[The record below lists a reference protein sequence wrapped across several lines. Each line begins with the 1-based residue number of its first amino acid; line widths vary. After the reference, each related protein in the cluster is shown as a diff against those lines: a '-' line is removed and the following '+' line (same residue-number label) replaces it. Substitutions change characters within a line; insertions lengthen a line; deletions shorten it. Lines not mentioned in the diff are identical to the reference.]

1 MSIHTIAAYV
11 QLVNLPETPTI
22 AIAAAIILV
31 CCLCVI
37 NGPEVMG
44 RIAKSLAFIF
54 VTFSFFTIAIGLK
67 DMRFSNLLP
76 VLTTGIKPL
85 MNAAFSMY
93 TLPLAEGILCLSLFS
108 SVEENISVK
117 KVILK
122 AFFVSLATFLSISL
136 RNILILG
143 VPASQE
149 FYFPSYDA
157 IRVLSIGDFFT
168 RFEVFIGI
176 NLLLAGIIKIGVCLY
191 ASSLGLTKILSLKSQ
206 RSLVVPC
213 ALLIV
218 TVSQNLY
225 ANIQRM
231 VEFIQVYKYFALP
244 FETLLPAMILIG
256 AEIQMRWK
264 SGGTKKA
271 DPSAPQTEQ

>member
-1 MSIHTIAAYV
+1 
-11 QLVNLPETPTI
+11 
-22 AIAAAIILV
+22 
-31 CCLCVI
+31 
-37 NGPEVMG
+37 
-44 RIAKSLAFIF
+44 
-54 VTFSFFTIAIGLK
+54 
-67 DMRFSNLLP
+67 MRFSNLLP

-176 NLLLAGIIKIGVCLY
+176 NLLFAGIIKIGVCLY
-191 ASSLGLTKILSLKSQ
+191 ASSLGLTKILSLKSP

-244 FETLLPAMILIG
+244 FETLLPAIILIG